1 MQAVDALTLDEALL
15 LLRELPHLRGLIRGD
30 VPGMDQAMTR
40 RLALGVLNVAQG
52 HPKLLELADGQ
63 AAEPER
69 LGTLVEAG
77 DQAWRDAGG
86 LPDGFFT
93 TGETR
98 ASGADYLHVLGAWT
112 RGGHRD
118 ADGGRTR
125 PVLVPVL
132 PGGRRPRTVVLD
144 GNWAFLCGQAWLG
157 RPAARPGPGA
167 RGESPPRGS

>member
-1 MQAVDALTLDEALL
+1 M
-15 LLRELPHLRGLIRGD
+15 
-30 VPGMDQAMTR
+30 PGMDQAMTR
-40 RLALGVLNVAQG
+40 RLARRALNVAQG

-98 ASGADYLHVLGAWT
+98 ASDADYLHVLGAWT
-112 RGGHRD
+112 RAVTETLTAGERH
-118 ADGGRTR
+118 

-132 PGGRRPRTVVLD
+132 PGRR
-144 GNWAFLCGQAWLG
+144 
-157 RPAARPGPGA
+157 
-167 RGESPPRGS
+167 